1 MMRRSKIF
9 ISGPIS
15 GLPYK
20 EAAIRFNEYALLYH
34 QIGLEP
40 VNPIRL
46 CCPLWSWWRC
56 MAVCLWHLLWCDAV
70 FMLRGWDLSRGARI
84 EHKVSKIL
92 GKVIMYEEEV

>member
-1 MMRRSKIF
+1 MRRSKIF

-34 QIGLEP
+34 LIGFEP

-46 CCPLWSWWRC
+46 CRPLWSWWRC

-70 FMLRGWDLSRGARI
+70 FMLRGWDMSRGARI
-84 EHKVSKIL
+84 EHKVSEIL
-92 GKVIMYEEEV
+92 GKVIMYEEV

>member
-1 MMRRSKIF
+1 MKRSKLF

-15 GLPYK
+15 GRPYK
-20 EAAIRFNEYALLYH
+20 EAVIHFNAYALLVH
-34 QIGLEP
+34 QFGFDP

-46 CCPLWSWWRC
+46 CCPIWSWWRC

-70 FMLRGWDLSRGARI
+70 LFLRGWDMSRGARI

-92 GKVIMYEEEV
+92 DKVIMYEED

>member
-1 MMRRSKIF
+1 MRRSKIF

-20 EAAIRFNEYALLYH
+20 EAAIRFIAYALLVRLF
-34 QIGLEP
+34 GFEP

-46 CCPLWSWWRC
+46 CCPIWSWWRC

-70 FMLRGWDLSRGARI
+70 FMLRGWDMSRGARI

-92 GKVIMYEEEV
+92 GKVIMYEEE

>member
-1 MMRRSKIF
+1 MNRSKLF

-20 EAAIRFNEYALLYH
+20 EAAIRFNEYALLCH
-34 QIGLEP
+34 QIGFEP

-56 MAVCLWHLLWCDAV
+56 MAVCLWHLMWCDAV
-70 FMLRGWDLSRGARI
+70 LMLRGWDMSRGSRM
-84 EHKVSKIL
+84 EHRVAIIL
-92 GKVIMYEEEV
+92 DKVIMYEEE

>member
-1 MMRRSKIF
+1 MRRSKIF

-92 GKVIMYEEEV
+92 GKVIMYEEV

>member
-92 GKVIMYEEEV
+92 GKVIMYEEV